1 MTDSTATYSLKNLT
15 CQWNRL
21 INKSTNRK
29 IFGAALI
36 VALCSVA
43 VKALGMLK
51 ELVVAYS
58 YGTSDAMDAYLIA
71 YILPSFT
78 VTIVT
83 SSFDASVIP
92 AYIQERDQNS
102 PEAAQELAGSIL
114 TLCVGFLL
122 AMMVLLALCSPFI
135 LPLFGSGFDAEKLAL
150 TQKLFFFLLPVI
162 ILNGLAAIFS
172 SILNAGENFALVAF
186 SPLVISIASIGAM
199 IAFAPAL
206 GIHALVLGI
215 LIGFACQGLLLA
227 WGLKRKNIKLRPRWV
242 GLTPQIRG
250 VIKQYFP
257 ILGGAMIMAGTYIVD
272 QSMAAML
279 ESGSVAALGYGS
291 RIPAAI
297 LAIGAMGLGT
307 AVLPYFSKMAANE
320 DWDGIADTLK
330 KYSLLIFQISVPLTI
345 LIYAFSEP
353 LIRLF
358 FERGAF
364 TEQDTLLV
372 GEIQAMYALQI
383 PFYILSIM
391 KVRLISSLKYN
402 QLLFYGTLISFPLN
416 IVLNYTFMQFMGVSG
431 IALSTACVY
440 LVSNWFLSV
449 GLKRKMQ
456 RITAGAQ

>member
-1 MTDSTATYSLKNLT
+1 MANSTAAYSLKNLT
-15 CQWNRL
+15 GHWNRMV
-21 INKSTNRK
+21 NQSTNRK

-43 VKALGMLK
+43 VKVVGMLK

-92 AYIQERDQNS
+92 AYIQERDQKS

-114 TLCVGFLL
+114 TLCIGFLL
-122 AMMVLLALCSPFI
+122 TMMVLLALCSPFI
-135 LPLFGSGFDAEKLAL
+135 LPFFGSGFDAEKMAL
-150 TQKLFFFLLPVI
+150 TQKLFFLLLPVV
-162 ILNGLAAIFS
+162 ILNGMAIIFS

-186 SPLVISIASIGAM
+186 SPLVISIATISAM
-199 IAFAPAL
+199 IAFEPNL
-206 GIHALVLGI
+206 GIHALVLGT
-215 LIGFACQGLLLA
+215 LAGFACQGLLLA
-227 WGLKRKNIKLRPRWV
+227 WGLKRKNIKLRPRWA
-242 GLTPQIRG
+242 GMTPPIRG
-250 VIKQYFP
+250 VISQYVP

-279 ESGSVAALGYGS
+279 ESGSVAALGYGN

-297 LAIGAMGLGT
+297 LSIGAMGLGT
-307 AVLPYFSKMAANE
+307 AVLPFFSKMAANQ
-320 DWDGIADTLK
+320 DWEGIADTTK
-330 KYSLLIFQISVPLTI
+330 KYSLLILQISVPLTA
-345 LIYAFSEP
+345 LIYFFSEP
-353 LIRLF
+353 LVRLF

-364 TEQDTLLV
+364 TGQDTVLV
-372 GEIQAMYALQI
+372 GEIQAFYALQI
-383 PFYILSIM
+383 PFYVLSIM

-416 IVLNYTFMQFMGVSG
+416 IVLNYTFMQFMGVAG

-440 LVSNWFLSV
+440 FVSNWFLSA
-449 GLKRKMQ
+449 GLKRKMK
-456 RITAGAQ
+456 RLTASAQ